1 MPSFQ
6 ELIDEL
12 LGKNGPMHYKKLTEE
27 ILKVKQTKGKTPD
40 QTILSILSK
49 GKDRYEKVGDGV
61 YRLKAGAEAEA
72 RAEAGVEAQ
81 AGAKEE
87 EDGGT
92 SARADAAAAVTDI
105 AAAKAPDNEGTTTT
119 TEQQQQPEGKQKD
132 DGDDDDEDAGQDFE
146 KVASALNKVFQG
158 VGKLFRGYSQ
168 YKMAQAVFCGLLTG
182 QPVLVIGD
190 HASMKSSLSD
200 FIGKKLFDKP
210 VVRLSESFS
219 SPDELR
225 AWTEKK
231 VASAL
236 SVDPDLLER
245 NLLDGVIVEYS
256 EYGGRVHCRV
266 AIDAVKHPAAS
277 RLGEPKREPIW
288 YYSKQI
294 TDQDSPEDILGYT
307 ITHPALLGMRPPHMV
322 KEGRLTGADFIF
334 LDELFSSPILV
345 AHLHRALNE
354 KVTDTELGQAEFRP
368 LGLTAASVTG
378 DTLVMIRQSGI
389 TRLQPISS
397 VVDKLLPDGGFS
409 PLAGEVLT
417 FTGKDVAFAPFQGV
431 FKHRVNEIYE
441 VTYQGR
447 GTIRTTGSH
456 SLFVWD
462 GGGIRSK
469 EVSDLKPGDY
479 LVTFVRKGGNH
490 RAPLRAK
497 QSTYVSQT
505 IWTKKQQWDKKR
517 PPRAIRL
524 SKAFAEFLGYFV
536 ADGSTSGYDI
546 EFSFNTKKDQPKV
559 KRVHDLTV
567 KLLRLKPRI
576 VLRDG
581 GAETG
586 VRFGSRLL
594 AEFLRASCGSDS
606 HTKRIPDFLLDK
618 PELLRSFFDGYMA
631 DGYAD
636 HKGRHYSTVSKALA
650 EQCVW
655 VLRLIGEPAICY
667 QSTSKKRKIKG
678 KTIAQSKHHII
689 SISNQNGPKASPA
702 RSIPSSVLKALHD
715 SEKSNWWKRDASG
728 RFTASG
734 LLTSYPWKNNKLV
747 SPDRALQVIHDL
759 KLKSGNHVQDVE
771 AVEDAVKAGLGAA
784 KVLSVNRSPFDV
796 YVYDICGATNEAFF
810 AGSPPVLSHN
820 FNPFTSNYATNPKIM
835 NFATFDRYAFSAE
848 TTAAS
853 TAEVLAMVSELK
865 SREVKRLPVELIY
878 AARELLDQVAVPEK
892 LLHFAVVLVAH
903 LSRCYFSTSQAERR
917 MEAVSPFLLE
927 GRDCQAC
934 IYSGYPCSI
943 ANITRTRAIINI
955 ERGMRALALLNGR
968 KEATEEDLLNAL
980 LMVLPY
986 RALWNNQ
993 EFVTAAGSP
1002 YNAAK
1007 ELVSTFAAEVAKR
1020 KQGFEEIAQLY
1031 STPDPGLAA
1040 ELRKKYT
1047 DDVLLRSFIDE
1058 MVDQMKEAARKKSD
1072 QKTLQLLSKPIDLKD
1087 AMEVLK

>member
-87 EDGGT
+87 DGGT
-92 SARADAAAAVTDI
+92 SARADAAAAVTDVTI
-105 AAAKAPDNEGTTTT
+105 AKAPDNERTTTT

-132 DGDDDDEDAGQDFE
+132 DGDEDAGQDFE

-225 AWTEKK
+225 AWTERK

-256 EYGGRVHCRV
+256 EYGGKVHCRV

-288 YYSKQI
+288 YYSKQV

-368 LGLTAASVTG
+368 LGLTAAS
-378 DTLVMIRQSGI
+378 
-389 TRLQPISS
+389 
-397 VVDKLLPDGGFS
+397 
-409 PLAGEVLT
+409 
-417 FTGKDVAFAPFQGV
+417 
-431 FKHRVNEIYE
+431 
-441 VTYQGR
+441 
-447 GTIRTTGSH
+447 
-456 SLFVWD
+456 
-462 GGGIRSK
+462 
-469 EVSDLKPGDY
+469 
-479 LVTFVRKGGNH
+479 
-490 RAPLRAK
+490 
-497 QSTYVSQT
+497 
-505 IWTKKQQWDKKR
+505 
-517 PPRAIRL
+517 
-524 SKAFAEFLGYFV
+524 
-536 ADGSTSGYDI
+536 
-546 EFSFNTKKDQPKV
+546 
-559 KRVHDLTV
+559 
-567 KLLRLKPRI
+567 
-576 VLRDG
+576 
-581 GAETG
+581 
-586 VRFGSRLL
+586 
-594 AEFLRASCGSDS
+594 
-606 HTKRIPDFLLDK
+606 
-618 PELLRSFFDGYMA
+618 
-631 DGYAD
+631 
-636 HKGRHYSTVSKALA
+636 
-650 EQCVW
+650 
-655 VLRLIGEPAICY
+655 
-667 QSTSKKRKIKG
+667 
-678 KTIAQSKHHII
+678 
-689 SISNQNGPKASPA
+689 
-702 RSIPSSVLKALHD
+702 
-715 SEKSNWWKRDASG
+715 
-728 RFTASG
+728 
-734 LLTSYPWKNNKLV
+734 
-747 SPDRALQVIHDL
+747 
-759 KLKSGNHVQDVE
+759 
-771 AVEDAVKAGLGAA
+771 
-784 KVLSVNRSPFDV
+784 
-796 YVYDICGATNEAFF
+796 
-810 AGSPPVLSHN
+810 
-820 FNPFTSNYATNPKIM
+820 NPFTSNYATNPKIM

-1007 ELVSTFAAEVAKR
+1007 ELISTFAAEVAKR